1 MDDSSKVRVAMR
13 RVQIFLE
20 DEEVSDET
28 EGTRGN
34 WDDDDEDDAD
44 DSEHGWG
51 YDKRSLSNLAEV
63 FTSWELIE
71 STCEEGVSEQ
81 NP

>member
-1 MDDSSKVRVAMR
+1 MR
-13 RVQIFLE
+13 RVQSFLE
-20 DEEVSDET
+20 DEQDFSDET

-44 DSEHGWG
+44 DPEHGWG
-51 YDKRSLSNLAEV
+51 DDKRSLRNFAEV

-71 STCEEGVSEQ
+71 STCAEGASEQ
-81 NP
+81 SP